1 MQSKRLCLKDYSATL
16 CLGNV
21 SKDFLVDNR
30 KNNALYGYVSNFS
43 VDSDSIEFDGFE
55 DMHKCIMK
63 SML

>member
-1 MQSKRLCLKDYSATL
+1 MQSKRLCLKNYSATL
-16 CLGNV
+16 CSGNV

-43 VDSDSIEFDGFE
+43 VDYVSIDAE

>member
-1 MQSKRLCLKDYSATL
+1 MQSKRLCLKNYSATL
-16 CLGNV
+16 CSGNV

-43 VDSDSIEFDGFE
+43 VDYYSIEFDGFE
-55 DMHKCIMK
+55 DMHRCIMK

>member
-1 MQSKRLCLKDYSATL
+1 MQSKRSCLKNYSATL
-16 CLGNV
+16 CSGNV

-43 VDSDSIEFDGFE
+43 VDYDSTDAE